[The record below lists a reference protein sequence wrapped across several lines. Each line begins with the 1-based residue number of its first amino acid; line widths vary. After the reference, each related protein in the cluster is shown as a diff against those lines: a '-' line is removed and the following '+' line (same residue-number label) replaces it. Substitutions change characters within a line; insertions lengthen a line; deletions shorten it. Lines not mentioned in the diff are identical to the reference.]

1 MEGPA
6 DNKELRELIA
16 SLPYS
21 YKVSA
26 HAAAIKSAYDKFEGK
41 SVSVAGRL
49 VSVRKSGKLMFADLR
64 DGGEKIQIYFEY
76 STVGEQVFESAKKLN
91 AGDIIGVKGTV
102 MKTNNGEISVK
113 ASEYSMLAKAIRMLP
128 DKWHGIQDVETRY
141 RKRHL
146 DLIMNP
152 EVREIFVKRARVIRL
167 IQGFLDKKGFT
178 EFETPIIQ
186 PLYGGADAEPFRTQV
201 NTLNESHY
209 LRISDEL
216 YLKRLII
223 GGFDRV
229 YEICRDFRNEDI
241 DSTHSPEFTMVE
253 WYQAYADYKEMMKL
267 TESMI
272 NGIAVKLLGKEE
284 LSYQGKAI
292 SLKRPFKRISFI
304 ESINEKLGANVLK
317 MSDEQLFSAA
327 ESKGIRFEKGKRN
340 RAHAYG
346 KLFDVLV
353 QPDLVQPT
361 FVIDFPRE
369 TSPLT
374 RPKRGKPKLVERFEL
389 FVSGLELA
397 NSYSELN
404 NPIIQRENFEEEM
417 KKAEQGDKEAEPL
430 DLDFVEAMEQG
441 MPPTGGVGVGI
452 DRLVMLL
459 TDKASIKEVI
469 LFPMERRGAGQ
480 S

>member
-1 MEGPA
+1 MEGAA
-6 DNKELRELIA
+6 DNKELRELIS

-21 YKVSA
+21 YKVSDYSSE
-26 HAAAIKSAYDKFEGK
+26 IKSAYEKYEGK
-41 SVSVAGRL
+41 GVSVAGRL
-49 VSVRKSGKLMFADLR
+49 IAVRKSGKLAFADLH
-64 DGGEKIQIYFEY
+64 DSKGKIQIYFDY
-76 STVGEQVFESAKKLN
+76 SAIGEQAFESAKKLN

-152 EVREIFVKRARVIRL
+152 EVRELFMKRARIIRL
-167 IQGFLDKKGFT
+167 MQNFLDKKGFT

-209 LRISDEL
+209 LRISNEL

-229 YEICRDFRNEDI
+229 YEIGRDFRNEDI
-241 DSTHSPEFTMVE
+241 DSTHSPEFTAIE
-253 WYQAYADYKEMMKL
+253 WYQAYADYKHMMKL
-267 TESMI
+267 TEDMI
-272 NGIAVKLLGKEE
+272 NSIAMKLLGTD
-284 LSYQGKAI
+284 QVTFMGKSI
-292 SLKRPFKRISFI
+292 SLKKPFSRISFVD
-304 ESINEKLGANVLK
+304 SINKKLGTDVMKLT
-317 MSDEQLFSAA
+317 DEQLFSVA
-327 ESKGIRFEKGKRN
+327 ESKGIRFDRGKRN

-389 FVSGLELA
+389 FVCGLELA

-404 NPIIQRENFEEEM
+404 NPIIQRENFEAEM
-417 KKAEQGDKEAEPL
+417 RKAEQGDKEAEPL
-430 DLDFVEAMEQG
+430 DLDFVEAMEHG

-459 TDKASIKEVI
+459 TDRASIKEVI
-469 LFPMERRGAGQ
+469 LFPMEKRGV